1 VNVVTQRIILK
12 GVVASGVGGAKN
24 FLDLPGVK
32 QQIEEKLG
40 LKPYSGTLNIWL
52 NKESAK
58 RLLELQNDKEEN
70 IHPQVGTFPGVLIKA
85 SIESVECA
93 IVHPQ
98 DPNYSSDILEVIAPI
113 NLREELKLLDGS
125 KVTIMVKIMG

>member
-40 LKPYSGTLNIWL
+40 FKPYSGTLNIWL

-85 SIESVECA
+85 SIESFECA